1 MICLKE
7 KTFNQ
12 LLNLAI
18 NNCNKNNKTNKTN
31 KINKPIYRPIN
42 LIRTNLTNSNFPT
55 LTPTLTPTSTPQNW
69 NQDNITELDNNL
81 RKFFTQFSG
90 TSKIDINPTT
100 YNNIQKAVIRQYTFD
115 DYHKYFFDFA
125 SQDYLG
131 SSNIK
136 INTDIIPTDDNI
148 KLALFILQNLNSYQ
162 QLDRKDFQNIFSPYI
177 YFIYQDKTR
186 DATGYI
192 YDYLRNIKV
201 FTPPTIVIFLT
212 ALRINLNLIIHSNPG
227 KYNSKGIYTI
237 EDMSPLFTE
246 FGDYLWNPAI
256 DYCNNKLNL

>member
-18 NNCNKNNKTNKTN
+18 NNCNKNNKNN

-55 LTPTLTPTSTPQNW
+55 LTPENW
-69 NQDNITELDNNL
+69 NQNNTELHNNL
-81 RKFFTQFSG
+81 NKFFTQFFAPP
-90 TSKIDINPTT
+90 KREEIKPET
-100 YNNIQKAVIRQYTFD
+100 YNNIQQAVIKQYKYI
-115 DYHKYFFDFA
+115 DYQKNIFDFA

-131 SSNIK
+131 SSNVK

-148 KLALFILQNLNSYQ
+148 KLALFILQNLDNYQ
-162 QLDRKDFQNIFSPYI
+162 LLNKNYFQTIFNPYI
-177 YFIYQDKTR
+177 YFIYQDKTI

-192 YDYLRNIKV
+192 YDYLKNIK
-201 FTPPTIVIFLT
+201 FSPTIFIFLT
-212 ALRINLNLIIHSNPG
+212 ALRINLNLIIHSNQV
-227 KYNSKGIYTI
+227 KYKGYDTI

-246 FGDYLWNPAI
+246 FGDNIWNPAT